1 MGASLNRL
9 RKYRLF
15 LTLLVAPALAI
26 AVVVVV
32 IITLFR
38 GDGETDTTA
47 GGTGTPAVTISPT
60 TGGTPSPVRT
70 ITPIQVRPTQTPVV
84 VDTPT
89 PAVPAEPTA
98 TPEPT
103 PTPEPTGPI
112 VYTIQPDETLSEI
125 AERNGLT
132 VDVLAA
138 FNNLPD
144 AEVIFAGQV
153 IEIPTS
159 QSQIDERLSARPVP
173 VTAVVI
179 PSDGL
184 NVRDQPNTTTSTVQ
198 YVARGGTQ
206 INLTGIVE
214 DIDGIRWYEL
224 DDGNWVHGQYLE
236 LGVTAAAAPAAP
248 ASTSVNTAVV
258 IPSDGLNVR
267 DQPNTTTSTVQYVAR
282 GGDQINLTGVVEEIG
297 GIRWYELDD
306 DNWVQGQ
313 FLELG
318 SAASAAPATP
328 VPTAAPAE
336 TAAPAQ
342 TAAATAAATTA
353 PSDDE
358 LTAVVVS
365 KGGLN
370 VRTEPR
376 DDADVAYVAPAES
389 RLRLTGQNTVV
400 DGVTWWEMED
410 GNWVQGQF
418 LRFG

>member
-1 MGASLNRL
+1 MGASLNSL

-26 AVVVVV
+26 AVVVVL
-32 IITLFR
+32 IITLFG
-38 GDGETDTTA
+38 GDGETDTA
-47 GGTGTPAVTISPT
+47 EGTGTPAVTISPA

-70 ITPIQVRPTQTPVV
+70 TTPIQVRPTQTPVV

-89 PAVPAEPTA
+89 VPAEPTA

-112 VYTIQPDETLSEI
+112 VYTIQADETLSEI

-153 IEIPTS
+153 IEIPTD
-159 QSQIDERLSARPVP
+159 QSQIDERLSALPVP

-184 NVRDQPNTTTSTVQ
+184 NVRDQPNTTTSAVQ
-198 YVARGGTQ
+198 YVAFGGTQ

-224 DDGNWVHGQYLE
+224 DDGNWVQGQYLE

-267 DQPNTTTSTVQYVAR
+267 DQPNTTTSTVQYVAL
-282 GGDQINLTGVVEEIG
+282 GGSQLSLTGVVDEIG
-297 GIRWYELDD
+297 GMCSTSLS
-306 DNWVQGQ
+306 VG
-313 FLELG
+313 
-318 SAASAAPATP
+318 
-328 VPTAAPAE
+328 
-336 TAAPAQ
+336 
-342 TAAATAAATTA
+342 
-353 PSDDE
+353 PSS
-358 LTAVVVS
+358 V
-365 KGGLN
+365 
-370 VRTEPR
+370 
-376 DDADVAYVAPAES
+376 
-389 RLRLTGQNTVV
+389 
-400 DGVTWWEMED
+400 
-410 GNWVQGQF
+410 
-418 LRFG
+418 

>member
-1 MGASLNRL
+1 MGASLNSL

-26 AVVVVV
+26 AVVVVL
-32 IITLFR
+32 IITLFG
-38 GDGETDTTA
+38 GDGEADTTA
-47 GGTGTPAVTISPT
+47 EGTGTPTVTISPT

-70 ITPIQVRPTQTPVV
+70 ITPIVLPTQTPVV

-112 VYTIQPDETLSEI
+112 VYTIQPNETLSEI
-125 AERNGLT
+125 ADRHGLA

-159 QSQIDERLSARPVP
+159 QSQIDERLAARPVP
-173 VTAVVI
+173 ATGVVI

-198 YVARGGTQ
+198 YVAFGGTQ

-214 DIDGIRWYEL
+214 DIDGIRWYEV
-224 DDGNWVHGQYLE
+224 DDGNWVQGQYLE
-236 LGVTAAAAPAAP
+236 LGVTAAAPPAEP
-248 ASTSVNTAVV
+248 GTAAAETGVV

-267 DQPNTTTSTVQYVAR
+267 DEPNTTTSTVQYVALA
-282 GGDQINLTGVVEEIG
+282 GDQLNLTGVVEEIG

-306 DNWVQGQ
+306 GNWVQGQ
-313 FLELG
+313 YLEIG
-318 SAASAAPATP
+318 ATASAAPATP
-328 VPTAAPAE
+328 VPTAAPAA
-336 TAAPAQ
+336 TATPAQ

-358 LTAVVVS
+358 LTAVVVPE
-365 KGGLN
+365 GGLN

-376 DDADVAYVAPAES
+376 ADGVVAYVAPAGS
-389 RLRLTGQNTVV
+389 RLNLTGQSTAV

>member
-1 MGASLNRL
+1 MGASLNSL

-26 AVVVVV
+26 AVVVVL
-32 IITLFR
+32 IITLFG
-38 GDGETDTTA
+38 GDGETGTTA
-47 GGTGTPAVTISPT
+47 EGTGTPAVTISPT

-184 NVRDQPNTTTSTVQ
+184 NVRDQPNTTTSAVQ
-198 YVARGGTQ
+198 YVAFGGTQ
-206 INLTGIVE
+206 INLSGIVE

-224 DDGNWVHGQYLE
+224 DDGNWVQGQYLE

-267 DQPNTTTSTVQYVAR
+267 DVPNTTTSTVQYVAL
-282 GGDQINLTGVVEEIG
+282 GGSQLSLTGVVDEIG

-306 DNWVQGQ
+306 GNWVQGQ

-318 SAASAAPATP
+318 STAAAAPATP

-336 TAAPAQ
+336 

-358 LTAVVVS
+358 LTAVVVPE
-365 KGGLN
+365 GGLN

-376 DDADVAYVAPAES
+376 ADGEVAYVAPAGS
-389 RLRLTGQNTVV
+389 RLNLTGQSTVV

>member
-1 MGASLNRL
+1 MNSL

-26 AVVVVV
+26 AVVVVL
-32 IITLFR
+32 IITLF
-38 GDGETDTTA
+38 GSDGETDTA
-47 GGTGTPAVTISPT
+47 EGTGTPAVTISPT
-60 TGGTPSPVRT
+60 TGGTPSPVGT
-70 ITPIQVRPTQTPVV
+70 TTPIVQVRPTQTPVV

-89 PAVPAEPTA
+89 PEVPAEPTA

-112 VYTIQPDETLSEI
+112 VYTIQPDESLSEI
-125 AERNGLT
+125 ADRYGLA

-144 AEVIFAGQV
+144 PELIFAGQV

-198 YVARGGTQ
+198 YVAFGGTQ
-206 INLTGIVE
+206 ISLTGIVE
-214 DIDGIRWYEL
+214 DIDGIRWYEV
-224 DDGNWVHGQYLE
+224 DDGNWVQGQYLE
-236 LGVTAAAAPAAP
+236 LGVTAATAPAGPAAP

-267 DQPNTTTSTVQYVAR
+267 DEPNTTTSTVQYVAL
-282 GGDQINLTGVVEEIG
+282 GGSQLSLTGVVEEIG

-306 DNWVQGQ
+306 GNWVQGQ

-318 SAASAAPATP
+318 STAAAAPATP
-328 VPTAAPAE
+328 APTAAPAE
-336 TAAPAQ
+336 

-358 LTAVVVS
+358 LTAVVVPE
-365 KGGLN
+365 GGLN

-376 DDADVAYVAPAES
+376 ADGEVAYVAPAGS
-389 RLRLTGQNTVV
+389 RLNLTGERTEV

>member
-1 MGASLNRL
+1 MGASLNSL

-26 AVVVVV
+26 AVVVVL
-32 IITLFR
+32 IITLFG
-38 GDGETDTTA
+38 GDETDITA
-47 GGTGTPAVTISPT
+47 EGTGTPAVTISPA

-70 ITPIQVRPTQTPVV
+70 ITPIVLPTQTPVV

-103 PTPEPTGPI
+103 PTPAPTGPI
-112 VYTIQPDETLSEI
+112 VYPIQPNETLSEI
-125 AERNGLT
+125 ADRHGLA

-159 QSQIDERLSARPVP
+159 QSQIDERLAARSVP
-173 VTAVVI
+173 ATAVVI

-184 NVRDQPNTTTSTVQ
+184 NVRDQPNTTTSAVQ
-198 YVARGGTQ
+198 YVAFGGTQ

-224 DDGNWVHGQYLE
+224 DDGNWVQGQYLE

-267 DQPNTTTSTVQYVAR
+267 DQPNTTTSTVQYVAL
-282 GGDQINLTGVVEEIG
+282 GGSQLSLTGVVDEIG

-306 DNWVQGQ
+306 GNWVQGQ

-318 SAASAAPATP
+318 STAAAAPATP

-336 TAAPAQ
+336 

-358 LTAVVVS
+358 LTAVVVPE
-365 KGGLN
+365 GGLN

-376 DDADVAYVAPAES
+376 ADGEVAYVAPAGS
-389 RLRLTGQNTVV
+389 RLNLTGQSTVI

>member
-1 MGASLNRL
+1 MGASLNSL

-26 AVVVVV
+26 AVVVVL
-32 IITLFR
+32 IITLFG
-38 GDGETDTTA
+38 GDGETDTA
-47 GGTGTPAVTISPT
+47 EGTGTPAVTISPT

-70 ITPIQVRPTQTPVV
+70 TTPIQVRPTQTPVV

-89 PAVPAEPTA
+89 VPAEPTA

-112 VYTIQPDETLSEI
+112 VYTIQADETLSEI

-144 AEVIFAGQV
+144 PELIFEGQV
-153 IEIPTS
+153 IEIPTD
-159 QSQIDERLSARPVP
+159 QSQIDERLSALPVP

-184 NVRDQPNTTTSTVQ
+184 NVRDQPNTTTSAVQ
-198 YVARGGTQ
+198 YVAFGGTQ

-224 DDGNWVHGQYLE
+224 DDGNWVQGQYLE

-267 DQPNTTTSTVQYVAR
+267 DQPNTTTSTVQYVAL
-282 GGDQINLTGVVEEIG
+282 GGSQLSLTGVVDEIG

-306 DNWVQGQ
+306 GNWVQGQ

-318 SAASAAPATP
+318 STAAAAPATP

-342 TAAATAAATTA
+342 TAATTA

-358 LTAVVVS
+358 LTAVVVPE
-365 KGGLN
+365 GGLN

-376 DDADVAYVAPAES
+376 ADGVVAYVAPAES
-389 RLRLTGQNTVV
+389 RLNLTGQSTVV